1 MAAVTIAP
9 GLPVSRPH
17 QDPDSLTTLPDPRR
31 AQSRPDI
38 SRSNSAALHHPDLS
52 SEVAALSNKLI
63 NAINHQTNLDDTL
76 SATRHEL
83 AASQERVRQL
93 EAALK
98 EHRDLVIN
106 GVLVRRTEI
115 EDKTVKLM
123 ANLADEKKQR
133 GVVEKDKRGIEQE
146 LEMLTTALFEEA
158 NQVGL
163 IPISQKIRLT
173 PNTQMVAAARQ
184 DREYAERRNEQLRV
198 QLKDTELLLV
208 SHQEQLAELKAVMQ
222 QMTLERDDSELI
234 TNASTA
240 PSTPALQTHESMS
253 KIFDSLHLAPN
264 TPGHD
269 VISPAPPTSFT
280 HLLHPILRTDLQAY
294 DDFHSLLQMSRKS
307 SPTSRV
313 TSASYGG
320 LNVVGLGIATN
331 REFSQISGHQP
342 SNGSTSSLST
352 NTYLPSPILPST
364 PASTNSSVSS
374 RDVPLSTSSLKETRF
389 YKRAL
394 TEDIEPTLRLDTAPG
409 LSWLARR
416 TVINS
421 MCEGSLVV
429 EPMPLA
435 ARHFVFSC
443 SLCGENKPGDEHTRT
458 HRFRTSENENAQR
471 YPLCPYCLNRIR
483 ASCDFLGFLRMVKDG
498 HWRTDGAEAEALAWE
513 ECVRLRE
520 AMFWARIGGGVI
532 PSFVRARESPR
543 SSVEEEKNQAGSPE
557 SGNIG
562 DRSRG
567 QDLDIPTKPHSSRD
581 SPDPFLSSEKRVSIG
596 KSRFSRGDSREEIND
611 TRERAK
617 DVPIFENGSPNAL
630 GHEDVVATAQALH
643 NSPQETQKDEPNVFN
658 IERLST
664 AQHEF
669 QQTPVKTIPGAFDF

>member
-1 MAAVTIAP
+1 
-9 GLPVSRPH
+9 
-17 QDPDSLTTLPDPRR
+17 
-31 AQSRPDI
+31 
-38 SRSNSAALHHPDLS
+38 
-52 SEVAALSNKLI
+52 
-63 NAINHQTNLDDTL
+63 
-76 SATRHEL
+76 
-83 AASQERVRQL
+83 
-93 EAALK
+93 
-98 EHRDLVIN
+98 
-106 GVLVRRTEI
+106 
-115 EDKTVKLM
+115 
-123 ANLADEKKQR
+123 
-133 GVVEKDKRGIEQE
+133 
-146 LEMLTTALFEEA
+146 
-158 NQVGL
+158 
-163 IPISQKIRLT
+163 
-173 PNTQMVAAARQ
+173 MVAAARQ
-184 DREYAERRNEQLRV
+184 DRESTERRNEQLRV

-222 QMTLERDDSELI
+222 QMSLERDDSELI

-264 TPGHD
+264 TPGRD
-269 VISPAPPTSFT
+269 VIPPAPPTSFA

-320 LNVVGLGIATN
+320 LNVVGLGNATN
-331 REFSQISGHQP
+331 RDFSQISGHQP

-352 NTYLPSPILPST
+352 NPYLPSPIIPST

-374 RDVPLSTSSLKETRF
+374 RDMPLSSSSLKETRF

-458 HRFRTSENENAQR
+458 HRFRTSENDNAQR
-471 YPLCPYCLNRIR
+471 YPLCPYCLNRVR

-543 SSVEEEKNQAGSPE
+543 SSVEEEKNQADSPE
-557 SGNIG
+557 LDNVV
-562 DRSRG
+562 DRNRG
-567 QDLDIPTKPHSSRD
+567 QDPETPSQPHSARV
-581 SPDPFLSSEKRVSIG
+581 SPDPFHSSEKQVSIR
-596 KSRFSRGDSREEIND
+596 KELFSRGDSSEEISD
-611 TRERAK
+611 TWERAK
-617 DVPIFENGSPNAL
+617 DAPISKDGSPNAF
-630 GHEDVVATAQALH
+630 GHEDAVTTAHPLH
-643 NSPQETQKDEPNVFN
+643 NSLQENQKDEAHVFN
-658 IERLST
+658 IERLPT
-664 AQHEF
+664 PQHEI

>member
-1 MAAVTIAP
+1 
-9 GLPVSRPH
+9 
-17 QDPDSLTTLPDPRR
+17 
-31 AQSRPDI
+31 
-38 SRSNSAALHHPDLS
+38 
-52 SEVAALSNKLI
+52 
-63 NAINHQTNLDDTL
+63 
-76 SATRHEL
+76 
-83 AASQERVRQL
+83 
-93 EAALK
+93 
-98 EHRDLVIN
+98 
-106 GVLVRRTEI
+106 
-115 EDKTVKLM
+115 
-123 ANLADEKKQR
+123 
-133 GVVEKDKRGIEQE
+133 
-146 LEMLTTALFEEA
+146 
-158 NQVGL
+158 
-163 IPISQKIRLT
+163 
-173 PNTQMVAAARQ
+173 MVAAARQ
-184 DREYAERRNEQLRV
+184 DRESAERRNEQLRV

-208 SHQEQLAELKAVMQ
+208 SHQEQLAELKVVMQ
-222 QMTLERDDSELI
+222 QMSFERDDSELI

-240 PSTPALQTHESMS
+240 PSTPALQTHESMCR
-253 KIFDSLHLAPN
+253 IFDSLHLAPSL
-264 TPGHD
+264 PGRD
-269 VISPAPPTSFT
+269 IISPAPPTSFT

-320 LNVVGLGIATN
+320 LNVVGLGNATN
-331 REFSQISGHQP
+331 REFSPISGHQP

-374 RDVPLSTSSLKETRF
+374 RDMPLSTSSLKETRF

-471 YPLCPYCLNRIR
+471 YPLCPYCLNRVR

-520 AMFWARIGGGVI
+520 SMFWARIGGGVI
-532 PSFVRARESPR
+532 PSIVRARESPR
-543 SSVEEEKNQAGSPE
+543 SSVEEEKNQADSPE
-557 SGNIG
+557 PDNAV
-562 DRSRG
+562 DRNGRQDPEIPSRPP
-567 QDLDIPTKPHSSRD
+567 LARE
-581 SPDPFLSSEKRVSIG
+581 SPDPFHSSEKRVSTV
-596 KSRFSRGDSREEIND
+596 KALFSRGDKREKISD
-611 TRERAK
+611 TWERAK
-617 DVPIFENGSPNAL
+617 DAPMIEEGSPNAFGL
-630 GHEDVVATAQALH
+630 EDTAATAHPLH
-643 NSPQETQKDEPNVFN
+643 KSLQETQKNEQQIN
-658 IERLST
+658 IERLPT
-664 AQHEF
+664 PPHEI

>member
-9 GLPVSRPH
+9 GFPISRSH
-17 QDPDSLTTLPDPRR
+17 QDPDSLSTLPDPRS
-31 AQSRPDI
+31 AQSSPDI
-38 SRSNSAALHHPDLS
+38 SRSSSASLHHPDLS

-83 AASQERVRQL
+83 SASQLRVRHL
-93 EAALK
+93 EAALQ
-98 EHRDLVIN
+98 EHMDLVMN
-106 GVLVRRTEI
+106 GVLVRKTDV
-115 EDKTVKLM
+115 EDKTVRLM

-146 LEMLTTALFEEA
+146 LETLTTALFEEA
-158 NQVGL
+158 NQ
-163 IPISQKIRLT
+163 
-173 PNTQMVAAARQ
+173 MVAAARK
-184 DREYAERRNEQLRV
+184 DRESMERRNEQLRA

-208 SHQEQLAELKAVMQ
+208 SHQEQLTELKAVMQ
-222 QMTLERDDSELI
+222 QMSLERDDSELI

-240 PSTPALQTHESMS
+240 PSTPALQTQESMS
-253 KIFDSLHLAPN
+253 KIFDTLHLASN
-264 TPGHD
+264 TPGRD

-280 HLLHPILRTDLQAY
+280 HLLHPILRTDLQAS

-320 LNVVGLGIATN
+320 LNVVGLGSTAN
-331 REFSQISGHQP
+331 REFSHFSSHQS

-352 NTYLPSPILPST
+352 NTYLPSPVLPGT

-374 RDVPLSTSSLKETRF
+374 RDSPLSITSLKETRF
-389 YKRAL
+389 CKRAL
-394 TEDIEPTLRLDTAPG
+394 TEDIEPTLRLETAPG

-421 MCEGSLVV
+421 MCEGTLVV

-435 ARHFVFSC
+435 ARHVAFSC
-443 SLCGENKPGDEHTRT
+443 SLCGENKPGDEYMRT

-471 YPLCPYCLNRIR
+471 YPLCPYCLNRLR

-543 SSVEEEKNQAGSPE
+543 SSVEEEKTRADFPEAENAVDSYRQQDVEIPSEPYSPRVSSE
-557 SGNIG
+557 SF
-562 DRSRG
+562 
-567 QDLDIPTKPHSSRD
+567 HA
-581 SPDPFLSSEKRVSIG
+581 SEKRAFVDKTLSL
-596 KSRFSRGDSREEIND
+596 RED
-611 TRERAK
+611 RR
-617 DVPIFENGSPNAL
+617 DVPSDTWERTKDFLIFEDGSPNAI
-630 GHEDVVATAQALH
+630 GHDDAIATAHSLQ
-643 NSPQETQKDEPNVFN
+643 NCRQETPKVGPNVLN
-658 IERLST
+658 VDSVPTL
-664 AQHEF
+664 QHET
-669 QQTPVKTIPGAFDF
+669 QQTPVEPMPGTFDF